1 MNNLQL
7 QYFMDAAECKSFSSA
22 AKKNL
27 ISQPA
32 ISRVISDLESELGVP
47 LFTRSKH
54 GALLTPEGELY
65 YNLFKEFEAKF
76 QETSQL
82 AMKMG
87 DPSNGTVLIGVLSYF
102 NVYNEIQN
110 IQDIVSKSY
119 PDLKIE
125 IVFCTHFRDLMN
137 RINNGEVQAGITVDH
152 SVYTMFESDSLEL
165 AHANRIIL
173 YSKDYPMADKPELTP
188 FDFRN
193 EPFIVV
199 DADGNGAK
207 RIREFCAPYGFEPK
221 ILATDGTE
229 DSIMYLQ
236 SLRGVTIVDQW
247 LRFVAQPEFTYIP
260 MEEETRLVLTWKEP
274 QENPSLQLMIDAL
287 SAAI

>member
-1 MNNLQL
+1 MNTLQL
-7 QYFMDAAECKSFSSA
+7 TYFIDAAECKSFSAA

-32 ISRVISDLESELGVP
+32 ISRVISDLEEELGVS

-54 GALLTPEGELY
+54 GAQLTPEGELY
-65 YNLFKEFEAKF
+65 YELFHEFMERF
-76 QETSQL
+76 QETSQQAL
-82 AMKMG
+82 KMG
-87 DPSNGTVLIGVLSYF
+87 DPSNGTVMIGVLSYF
-102 NVYNEIQN
+102 NVYKEIQE
-110 IQDIVSKSY
+110 IRDAVAVKY

-137 RINNGEVQAGITVDH
+137 RINRGEVQAGITVDH

-165 AHANRIIL
+165 SKANRIIL
-173 YSKDYPMADKPELTP
+173 YSREYPLAGGPDLTP
-188 FDFRN
+188 YDFRN

-207 RIREFCAPYGFEPK
+207 RIREFCAPYGFEPE

-236 SLRGVTIVDQW
+236 SLKGVTIVDQW
-247 LRFVAQPEFTYIP
+247 LRFVSQPEFTYIP
-260 MEEETRLVLTWKEP
+260 MDEETRLVLTWKEP
-274 QENPSLQLMIDAL
+274 QENPSLRLMIEAL
-287 SAAI
+287 S